1 VKRPKEELI
10 RYRIERAGE
19 CMEEAR
25 ILAETN
31 HWNAVASRLYCGC
44 FYLAGALI
52 IQHDVPVSSHADVKD
67 IFIRDFTGAGH
78 FNKKLGELYMI
89 LYEKQQNDECEDL
102 IIYSRQEIEP
112 LIEQS
117 ELFVKTLVFQLTCQ
131 NSR

>member
-1 VKRPKEELI
+1 MKRPKEELI

-19 CMEEAR
+19 CLEEAR

-31 HWNAVASRLYCGC
+31 HWNAVANRLYCGC

-52 IQHDVPVSSHADVKD
+52 IQHDIPVSSHSNVKD
-67 IFIRDFTGAGH
+67 VFIRDFVEAGH
-78 FNKKLGELYMI
+78 FSIKLGELYEI

-102 IIYSRQEIEP
+102 IVYSRQEIEP

-117 ELFVKTLVFQLTCQ
+117 EVFVKTLVFKLTCQ
-131 NSR
+131 NFR